1 MKKFLVLIVLFLG
14 IIISVNAQV
23 QTYRTTGYY
32 EKKLYS
38 WGWGNWSSKQQSNM
52 NIVINLNT
60 DVVTI
65 YSPRTQVYRIYEYSG
80 TTKDGDGDVT
90 ATFYFYDQDNDR
102 GTMRLVIRANGQS
115 QLYIDFANIMWA
127 YDVYK
132 TN

>member
-1 MKKFLVLIVLFLG
+1 MKKFLTLIVLFLG
-14 IIISVNAQV
+14 IVIGVNAQV

-38 WGWGNWSSKQQSNM
+38 WGWGNWSAKQQSNM

-80 TTKDGDGDVT
+80 TTRDNDGDVT

-115 QLYIDFANIMWA
+115 QLYIDFANVMWA
-127 YDVYK
+127 YDVYR

>member
-1 MKKFLVLIVLFLG
+1 MKKFIILTVLFLG
-14 IIISVNAQV
+14 IAISANAQV

-38 WGWGNWSSKQQSNM
+38 WGWSNWSSKQQSNM
-52 NIVINLNT
+52 NIVVNMNT

-65 YSPRTQVYRIYEYSG
+65 YSPRTQVYRVYEYLG
-80 TTKDGDGDVT
+80 TVRDSDGDTTVSLK
-90 ATFYFYDQDNDR
+90 FIDQDNDR

-115 QLYIDFANIMWA
+115 QIYIDFANIMWA
-127 YDVYK
+127 YDVYR

>member
-1 MKKFLVLIVLFLG
+1 
-14 IIISVNAQV
+14 
-23 QTYRTTGYY
+23 
-32 EKKLYS
+32 
-38 WGWGNWSSKQQSNM
+38 M
-52 NIVINLNT
+52 NIIINLNT

-80 TTKDGDGDVT
+80 TTRDSDGDVT

-115 QLYIDFANIMWA
+115 QLYIDFANVMWA
-127 YDVYK
+127 YDVYR

>member
-1 MKKFLVLIVLFLG
+1 MKKFIILTVLFLG
-14 IIISVNAQV
+14 IVISVNAQI

-38 WGWGNWSSKQQSNM
+38 WGWSNWSSKQQSNM
-52 NIVINLNT
+52 NIVVNMNT

-65 YSPRTQVYRIYEYSG
+65 YSPRTQVYRVYEYLG
-80 TTKDGDGDVT
+80 TTRDSDSDTTVSLK
-90 ATFYFYDQDNDR
+90 FIDQDNDR

-115 QLYIDFANIMWA
+115 QIYIDFANVMWA
-127 YDVYK
+127 YDVYR

>member
-14 IIISVNAQV
+14 IAISVNAQV

-38 WGWGNWSSKQQSNM
+38 WCW
-52 NIVINLNT
+52 
-60 DVVTI
+60 
-65 YSPRTQVYRIYEYSG
+65 EYSG
-80 TTKDGDGDVT
+80 TTRDSDGDVT

-115 QLYIDFANIMWA
+115 QLYIDFANVMWA
-127 YDVYK
+127 YDVYR

>member
-1 MKKFLVLIVLFLG
+1 MKKFFVLIVLFLG
-14 IIISVNAQV
+14 IAISVNAQV

-38 WGWGNWSSKQQSNM
+38 WGWGSWSSKQQSNM

-80 TTKDGDGDVT
+80 TTRDSDGDVT

-115 QLYIDFANIMWA
+115 QLYIDFANVMWA
-127 YDVYK
+127 YDVYR